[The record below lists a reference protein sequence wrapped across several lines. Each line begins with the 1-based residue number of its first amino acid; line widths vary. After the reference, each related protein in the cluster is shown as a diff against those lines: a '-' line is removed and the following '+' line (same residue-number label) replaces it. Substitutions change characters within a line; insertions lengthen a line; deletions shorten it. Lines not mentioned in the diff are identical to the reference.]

1 MFRPSIAVVTAVLL
15 TFIASAFATQ
25 DEPKEPKE
33 PELPP
38 AIEAILS
45 KAEGEIDKE
54 KQRFYTAA
62 KKVCSKLTGDLEKEV
77 ERATKAGDLKLA
89 LALQKKI
96 DMVSQGDF
104 LQGLLNGQSDLRSPP
119 VLNGA
124 GLVGRWSFWAGEVI
138 INPNGYCEHSDGHG
152 AKIEISPKE
161 KRAVMRWKNGASDWI
176 ELVPNDVDTA
186 KGGNMD
192 GAKWEWKRVK

>member
-1 MFRPSIAVVTAVLL
+1 MFRPSIVAAAAVLL
-15 TFIASAFATQ
+15 TLIASAFAAQ
-25 DEPKEPKE
+25 DDPKEPKD

-89 LALQKKI
+89 LAIQEKI
-96 DMVSQGDF
+96 DMVSKGDF
-104 LQGLLNGQSDLRSPP
+104 VRGLLNGQSDLRSPP
-119 VLNGA
+119 VLNGT
-124 GLVGRWSFWAGEVI
+124 GLIGRWSYWAGEVI

-152 AKIEISPKE
+152 AKIEVSPKE
-161 KRAVMRWKNGASDWI
+161 KRAVIRWKNGATDWI
-176 ELVPNDVDTA
+176 ELVPSDTETA
-186 KGGNMD
+186 KGGQLD
-192 GAKWEWKRVK
+192 GDEWEWKRVK

>member
-1 MFRPSIAVVTAVLL
+1 MFRTSIAAVSAGLL
-15 TFIASAFATQ
+15 TLIASTFAAQ
-25 DEPKEPKE
+25 DDPKE

-38 AIEAILS
+38 AIEAIIS

-96 DMVSQGDF
+96 DMVSKGDF
-104 LQGLLNGQSDLRSPP
+104 LRGLLNGQSDLRSPP

-124 GLVGRWSFWAGEVI
+124 GLVG
-138 INPNGYCEHSDGHG
+138 
-152 AKIEISPKE
+152 
-161 KRAVMRWKNGASDWI
+161 
-176 ELVPNDVDTA
+176 
-186 KGGNMD
+186 
-192 GAKWEWKRVK
+192 